1 MRLLCINPNT
11 TTSVTDLVVA
21 TARRSVP
28 AGVAVTGVTGR
39 FGPRYIASR
48 AAAAVA
54 GHAALELLARH
65 GADADV
71 VLLACFGDPGLEAL
85 KELSPVPVVGLAEAA
100 SHAACMVARRF
111 GIVTGGERW
120 GPMLEE
126 FVAAQGLSGRL
137 AGVRT
142 VAPTGAAIAQD
153 PDSALAM
160 LAATCREAVEQDG
173 AGAVILAGAG
183 LAGLAG
189 RIAGSVPVPVICSV
203 EAGVRMALAVGGLG
217 LRKPAGG
224 PYALPPPV
232 ETVELDAV
240 LAAAFSSAGHDR
252 ERI

>member
-1 MRLLCINPNT
+1 
-11 TTSVTDLVVA
+11 
-21 TARRSVP
+21 
-28 AGVAVTGVTGR
+28 
-39 FGPRYIASR
+39 
-48 AAAAVA
+48 VA
-54 GHAALELLARH
+54 GHAALDLLARH
-65 GADADV
+65 GAEADV
-71 VLLACFGDPGLEAL
+71 VLLSCFGDPGLEAL

-203 EAGVRMALAVGGLG
+203 EAGVRMALAVGGLR

-224 PYALPPPV
+224 PYAAPPPV
-232 ETVELDAV
+232 ETVGLDAA
-240 LAAAFSSAGHDR
+240 LAAAFSGAGDDR